1 MLDSDAAEYKSYLES
16 ATTRELIK
24 LADKAGID
32 IPPELDRIFIIREL
46 LDLVLDEKTNIEPL
60 SEKTDNP
67 AGLKII
73 NPAFPGNS
81 PLDLKTASLPLQ
93 YHITYL
99 EVLPRDP
106 QWVFVFWEIKAQDRE
121 RFEADSRFDGYALK
135 AMENK
140 KQKENYTGSCLNSD
154 FTESFTVPVGKDDNS
169 WYLGFPDSGVFR
181 VALWVRGLDIS
192 LIISRPFVLPVFLN
206 SPGNEEYLNRPLI
219 QLSGVSD
226 LPILRTA
233 DRVSNSRS

>member
-1 MLDSDAAEYKSYLES
+1 MLDSDAIDYKSYLES

-46 LDLVLDEKTNIEPL
+46 LDMVLDEKTSIEVP
-60 SEKTDNP
+60 SEKPDNEP
-67 AGLKII
+67 GSKSI
-73 NPAFPGNS
+73 NPACLCSS
-81 PLDLKTASLPLQ
+81 PLDLKTVSLPLQ

-121 RFEADSRFDGYALK
+121 RIETDPRFEGYALK
-135 AMENK
+135 AMESK
-140 KQKENYTGSCLNSD
+140 KHREAFSDNLSNSD
-154 FTESFTVPVGKDDNS
+154 FAESFTVPIGKEDNS

-181 VALWVRGLDIS
+181 VALWVRGLEIS
-192 LIISRPFVLPVFLN
+192 LIISRPFVLPKFLN
-206 SPGNEEYLNRPLI
+206 SPGNDEYFSRPLI

-226 LPILRTA
+226 LSILRTA
-233 DRVSNSRS
+233 DRVSYNRS